1 MSQKQI
7 PGYDLEQT
15 VRNMESF
22 LIREGY
28 MPLGGTL
35 DDKLCKIVNLSLN
48 FTNFMSDSIMLPSP
62 PALSMEGFMC
72 RKEEILETDFFHKAI
87 HYVMGARQDLFGEHR
102 VVKIQE
108 KFDIWDNNLEFKE
121 LALETT
127 QQMDFLLRVLGRI

>member
-15 VRNMESF
+15 VRNMEAF
-22 LIREGY
+22 LSREGY

-35 DDKLCKIVNLSLN
+35 DDKLHKIVDLSLKFAN
-48 FTNFMSDSIMLPSP
+48 LMCDSTILPSP
-62 PALSMEGFMC
+62 PALSMEGFMY

-87 HYVMGARQDLFGEHR
+87 HYVVGARQDPFGEHR
-102 VVKIQE
+102 VVKIQGE
-108 KFDIWDNNLEFKE
+108 FNIWDNNLEFKE

-127 QQMDFLLRVLGRI
+127 QQMDSLLRILGRI